1 MTSMRMFMR
10 SKITWI
16 GCGLLAAA
24 CAAVQLQAQRG
35 GRGGTAQGAPTAG
48 FPAQQRT
55 PADASVIAH
64 GKTLYEL
71 HCRLCHGPDLRGG
84 EQGGSNLLRSA
95 IALSDQ
101 SGELLQP
108 VIRDG
113 RRNPGLP
120 SMPATD
126 LPADD
131 LHALAEYIHSVLATA
146 RGQGSPPPG
155 PPVTLNVVVGNA
167 AAGRAYFE
175 TKCASC
181 HSTAG
186 DLRGIGSRFADP
198 TQLQNRWVAG
208 GAGGGRGGATPT
220 TATVTFRSG
229 QKFEGQLIRADEFLI
244 ALALQDGTSRSFRR
258 DGEAPKVE
266 IHNPR
271 EGHLNLLPVYTDKDI
286 HDVTAYLVTLK

>member
-1 MTSMRMFMR
+1 MR

-16 GCGLLAAA
+16 GYGLLALA
-24 CAAVQLQAQRG
+24 CASIQLEAQRG
-35 GRGGTAQGAPTAG
+35 GRGAAAAPTAG
-48 FPAQQRT
+48 FPAQQRP
-55 PADASVIAH
+55 PADASLISR
-64 GKTLYEL
+64 GKMLYEL

-113 RRNPGLP
+113 RKNPGLP

-131 LHALAEYIHSVLATA
+131 IHAITEYIHSVLATA

-155 PPVTLNVVVGNA
+155 PAVALNVLVGDA

-175 TKCASC
+175 AKCASC
-181 HSTAG
+181 HSATG
-186 DLRGIGSRFADP
+186 DLRGIGSRFADA
-198 TQLQNRWVAG
+198 TQMQNRWVAG
-208 GAGGGRGGATPT
+208 GAGGGRGGTTTPI

-229 QKFEGQLIRADEFLI
+229 QKFEGRVIRADEFLI
-244 ALALQDGTSRSFRR
+244 ALALEDGTSRSFRR

-266 IHNPR
+266 VHNPR